1 MISDLPLFLPHLTDF
16 WNLREQKDV
25 GNRTRFL
32 LRCFAFAS
40 RTMEVALPDPPPEY
54 GSLPHWLSDLIDV
67 KLKKLLDQGD
77 FQRVRELSLALITV
91 LNEVGQPNLHRLKS
105 STGFSSFKKKNKQKN
120 PI

>member
-1 MISDLPLFLPHLTDF
+1 
-16 WNLREQKDV
+16 
-25 GNRTRFL
+25 
-32 LRCFAFAS
+32 
-40 RTMEVALPDPPPEY
+40 MEVALPDPPPEY

-105 STGFSSFKKKNKQKN
+105 STGFSSFKKKKQTKKPN
-120 PI
+120 LTIWEICLFTLTVRADTGICASVPS